1 MIIVLALL
9 VAALLA
15 VGVVSLLAR
24 QQSRRL
30 QRPEPGAGTDKSGKA

>member
-30 QRPEPGAGTDKSGKA
+30 QRPEPGPASDKTRKG